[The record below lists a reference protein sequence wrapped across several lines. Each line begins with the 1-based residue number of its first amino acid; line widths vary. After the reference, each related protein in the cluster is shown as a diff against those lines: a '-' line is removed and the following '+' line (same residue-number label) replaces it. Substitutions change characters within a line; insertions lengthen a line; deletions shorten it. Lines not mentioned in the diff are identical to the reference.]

1 MKTESSKKWTKMTL
15 KCEVSFCKCDKC
27 EVKYSWQAPLH
38 SYCNDFHQT
47 FSNVHDVFWSYYL
60 PGVCDIPDGFTTT
73 RQNSVA
79 STNSVTSDIFDEVD
93 ERDQRR
99 STLIT
104 TSDTNKTMLF
114 QVNNNKTMLFKVN
127 NKTSTDTIRTP
138 TRVYNNYLMSAIH
151 GM

>member
-1 MKTESSKKWTKMTL
+1 MTL
-15 KCEVSFCKCDKC
+15 KCEVSFFQCDKC

-47 FSNVHDVFWSYYL
+47 FPNVHDVFWSYL

-114 QVNNNKTMLFKVN
+114 QVNNNKIMLFQVNNVKTMLKQVN
-127 NKTSTDTIRTP
+127 NKTRTDTIRTP
-138 TRVYNNYLMSAIH
+138 TRVYNNYPMSAIY